1 MRKCAILLHFVLDKS
16 EKMPI
21 IKALKGTTPIETKP
35 ESPKTMTTQININIS
50 DKIAK
55 IQDAVLQFGF
65 SASVASNDLV
75 IVKNKKGQICAN
87 VTNDGVEQ
95 KYAGAKNLCGALVRN
110 AINSA
115 IA

>member
-1 MRKCAILLHFVLDKS
+1 MRKDHT
-16 EKMPI
+16 EHQN
-21 IKALKGTTPIETKP
+21 T
-35 ESPKTMTTQININIS
+35 KTMNTQINIS

-87 VTNDGVEQ
+87 VTIDGVEQ

-110 AINSA
+110 AIKSA
-115 IA
+115 TA